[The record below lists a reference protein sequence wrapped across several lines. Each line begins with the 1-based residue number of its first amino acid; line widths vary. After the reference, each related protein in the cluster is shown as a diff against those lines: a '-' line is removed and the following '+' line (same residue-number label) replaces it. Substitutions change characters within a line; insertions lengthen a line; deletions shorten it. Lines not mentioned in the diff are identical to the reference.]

1 MSPAAEIALIIIAVL
16 QVGGW
21 AVLAIASFAIYKQ
34 LRGLCGK
41 ATTLMNQ
48 AEDLFGTVR
57 ETATVVSERA
67 ERISGE
73 VAEKAQH
80 IADLS
85 EQVAERVLQRVDTSS
100 SIVQEAISGPMIN
113 LASVRAGVGKGLE
126 VWQALA
132 RAKGGNGK

>member
-21 AVLAIASFAIYKQ
+21 VVLAIASFGIYKQ

-67 ERISGE
+67 EN
-73 VAEKAQH
+73 
-80 IADLS
+80 
-85 EQVAERVLQRVDTSS
+85 QRRGCREGS
-100 SIVQEAISGPMIN
+100 AHCGP
-113 LASVRAGVGKGLE
+113 
-126 VWQALA
+126 Q
-132 RAKGGNGK
+132 